1 MAWIYLT
8 AAGLLEVVWSVALKQ
23 SQGFT
28 RILPS
33 AISLV
38 GMIASVA
45 LLSVSMRTL
54 PLGTAYVAWTG
65 IGGVGAF
72 LAGIL
77 ILGEPANAQRI
88 VAAGLILAGLVLM
101 RNASH

>member
-1 MAWIYLT
+1 
-8 AAGLLEVVWSVALKQ
+8 
-23 SQGFT
+23 
-28 RILPS
+28 
-33 AISLV
+33 
-38 GMIASVA
+38 
-45 LLSVSMRTL
+45 L